1 MLVTKFLNFL
11 NCTISN
17 HIIVYLLMAK
27 NIYYNKLLIT
37 RYTIIL
43 LKANITFLYPLKI
56 LENLWFSDIF
66 RGCRNGTLA

>member
-43 LKANITFLYPLKI
+43 LKANITFYTP
-56 LENLWFSDIF
+56 
-66 RGCRNGTLA
+66 